1 MEPKKRGRDYPRK
14 LARKLRRVRVKARM
28 SQGEIA
34 KELGVTDRALI
45 SQFETGKRQP
55 SLPVILKYARIAGIS
70 TDVLIDDKAKLP

>member
-1 MEPKKRGRDYPRK
+1 MARTKRGRDVPRK
-14 LARKLRRVRVKARM
+14 LARKLRRIRIKARM
-28 SQGEIA
+28 SQGDIA

-55 SLPVILKYARIAGIS
+55 SYPVLLKYARIAGVS